1 MENGIA
7 KSELSSSDVIRLLS
21 TETYFELL
29 KIPYPSNQ
37 EGVINKLLSEQLI
50 MKQANNYAITKLGA
64 ILFAKNLND
73 FDSLS
78 RRSVRVIVYKGKGKI
93 ETEREQIFTKGYCVG
108 FEDICLL
115 I

>member
-1 MENGIA
+1 
-7 KSELSSSDVIRLLS
+7 VILLLS

-73 FDSLS
+73 LIALS
-78 RRSVRVIVYKGKGKI
+78 HPFP
-93 ETEREQIFTKGYCVG
+93 TFT
-108 FEDICLL
+108 
-115 I
+115 